1 MATFLCVSAAPDA
14 MAQAA
19 TVANEAPP
27 GEAELN
33 ALSSAAMAAFQSG
46 DYAGAAAKFEEIR
59 AKIPPDAPQ
68 AEQLILMIGSAYFNA
83 GQYEKAAQAFRAHQ
97 EKYPQS
103 KQANEVTFSLAQ
115 ASHELKDYAG
125 ASAQYEKLA
134 GVPQFR
140 DRALFYGAYSLKE
153 SGRLDDAIKNLETLT
168 SPDVRDA
175 QGVKAAMLLM
185 ALYGEKKEDEKRKE
199 MFNRLLQKSDLIED
213 LGRLNTMSIEMGDD
227 HLQSERPAEALAVY
241 QLVRSRDEII
251 SFQASRVAKLE
262 KQLER
267 LNAAMRVNS
276 YEAASNM
283 GRAQALKE
291 SIAEAK
297 RLAEESKNIT
307 DFTPS
312 VNLRIGRAFYD
323 TGRKWESIVAYKD
336 ILDRYPE
343 APELEAAMFGMLVD
357 YSELNQIATARKI
370 GTEYLQKFPQGANAD
385 TAAYLLGATALQA
398 NDPESAETFFG
409 RMLEE
414 RPGSTF
420 KEEMLFLLGNSRF
433 ALGKFDEA
441 LKDYEK
447 YKAEFPQGRHAEEVD
462 YRIAVALV
470 FSGKY
475 EAAIPVLEKYFQT
488 YPNGEFVPDAKYRL
502 AICYY
507 AASQYDDVIQRCR
520 DWEKQFG
527 NNTQLG
533 EVLALQGDA
542 EGAKGDIDASLES
555 HIRSWK
561 IATTD
566 EVIQHSLFEAQ
577 KSLQKK
583 GDWAR
588 MSAMFQ
594 EFVSGRP
601 SHPIVPMAV
610 FWIAKAKAREGKVD
624 EAKQFI
630 ADTVKKHIDDPKREA
645 VEQLLQQLAQLC
657 AKKKRPAPSAPPAP
671 GTPAEATA
679 TPEPPADPNVEIDA
693 LIGNAGE
700 KSQTA
705 RARVIYLKAEVA
717 MLRKKK
723 DEHDELLGK
732 ISRTVEPKDLSPML
746 LALVGDMNLEKGA
759 MENAAKFYQ
768 KLMTDY
774 SKSDLVEF
782 AYNGLGQIALAKG
795 ETDKALKLFTQAIE
809 QIGASRKLRDVT
821 VGQAKS
827 LLALGRLDESKKVF
841 EQVASIREWRGEAT
855 ALAVYSLGD
864 IEFRRGKIPEANA
877 YFQRVFVGYQKFLPW
892 VAKAYLKSGE
902 CFEKL
907 GKKEEAVRT
916 YQEMLRNE
924 KLAPFEETSAARKRL
939 QELGGGAAS

>member
-1 MATFLCVSAAPDA
+1 ML
-14 MAQAA
+14 
-19 TVANEAPP
+19 
-27 GEAELN
+27 
-33 ALSSAAMAAFQSG
+33 
-46 DYAGAAAKFEEIR
+46 
-59 AKIPPDAPQ
+59 
-68 AEQLILMIGSAYFNA
+68 GSAYFNA
-83 GQYEKAAQAFRAHQ
+83 GQYDKAVQAFRAHQ
-97 EKYPQS
+97 QKYPQS
-103 KQANEVTFSLAQ
+103 KQANEVSFSLAQ
-115 ASHELKDYAG
+115 ASYALKDYVG

-140 DRALFYGAYSLKE
+140 DRALFYGAYPLKE
-153 SGRLDDAIKNLETLT
+153 GGRMDDAIKNLEKLT
-168 SPDVRDA
+168 SPDLRDA

-185 ALYGEKKEDEKRKE
+185 AFYGEKNEDDKRMN
-199 MFNRLLQKSDLIED
+199 MFNRLLQKSDLIDD
-213 LGRLNTMSIEMGDD
+213 LGRLNAMSIEMGDD
-227 HLQSERPAEALAVY
+227 HLQSERPAEALSAY

-251 SFQASRVAKLE
+251 GFQESRVAKLE

-267 LNAAMRVNS
+267 LNAAMRINS

-283 GRAQALKE
+283 GRAQELKE
-291 SIAEAK
+291 SFAEAK
-297 RLAEESKNIT
+297 RLAEESKNLT
-307 DFTPS
+307 DFTPA
-312 VNLRIGRAFYD
+312 VNLRIGRAFYE
-323 TGRKWESIVAYKD
+323 TGHKWESIVAYKN

-343 APELEAAMFGMLVD
+343 APEREAAMFGMLVD
-357 YSELNQIATARKI
+357 YSELNQTARARTI

-385 TAAYLLGATALQA
+385 TAAYLVGATALQA

-414 RPGSTF
+414 RPGSSF
-420 KEEMLFLLGNSRF
+420 KEEMLFLLGNARF
-433 ALGKFDEA
+433 ALGKFEEV

-447 YKAEFPQGRHAEEVD
+447 YKAEFPHGRHVEEVD

-475 EAAIPVLEKYFQT
+475 EAAIPVLEKYFQA

-507 AASQYDDVIQRCR
+507 AACQYDDVIQRCR

-542 EGAKGDIDASLES
+542 EGAKGDLDASLNS

-601 SHPIVPMAV
+601 NHPIVPMAV

-630 ADTVKKHIDDPKREA
+630 ADTVKKHIDDPKHEA

-657 AKKKRPAPSAPPAP
+657 SKKKRPAPPAP
-671 GTPAEATA
+671 GAPAEAAA

-705 RARVIYLKAEVA
+705 SARVIYLKAEVA

-723 DEHDELLGK
+723 DEHDEVLGK
-732 ISRTVEPKDLSPML
+732 ISRAVDPKDLSPML
-746 LALVGDMNLEKGA
+746 LALVGDLNLEKGDTD
-759 MENAAKFYQ
+759 NAAKFFQ

-774 SKSDLVEF
+774 PKSEVVEF

-795 ETDKALKLFTQAIE
+795 ENDKALKLFTQAIE
-809 QIGASRKLRDVT
+809 QIGASRKLRDLT

-892 VAKAYLKSGE
+892 VARAYLKSGE